1 MAMINFW
8 QLLATFLIGFGIW
21 FTLCYIIDV
30 IEEETAKHKEDKE
43 ETYEDNSTVR

>member
-21 FTLCYIIDV
+21 FTLCYTIDI
-30 IEEETAKHKEDKE
+30 IEEEIAKHKKDKNDKE
-43 ETYEDNSTVR
+43 DIS

>member
-21 FTLCYIIDV
+21 FILCYAIDI
-30 IEEETAKHKEDKE
+30 IEEEITKNKKDKEDADE
-43 ETYEDNSTVR
+43 